1 MCIFVFAGQLHN
13 VDADLLGW
21 WLCER
26 QLPSGGL
33 NGRPEKLPDVCYS
46 WWVLASLC
54 ILGRLHW
61 IHREALVTFV
71 LACQDPETGGFSDRP
86 GDLPDPFHT
95 VFGLAALSLMGDPAI
110 KPVNPTYCMPQHV
123 IDRLGLRPQ
132 KLSLWTVP
140 FLFIIEVLD
149 FSQYFL
155 YQSSRGV
162 IENYNNR
169 VWFDRCL
176 RMIYS
181 VPCTKCFSVDHLN
194 RTS

>member
-1 MCIFVFAGQLHN
+1 MYVCIFVFVGQLHH

-46 WWVLASLC
+46 WWVLSSLC

-95 VFGLAALSLMGDPAI
+95 LFGLAALSLLGDPAI

-132 KLSLWTVP
+132 KLSL
-140 FLFIIEVLD
+140 
-149 FSQYFL
+149 
-155 YQSSRGV
+155 
-162 IENYNNR
+162 
-169 VWFDRCL
+169 
-176 RMIYS
+176 
-181 VPCTKCFSVDHLN
+181 
-194 RTS
+194 